1 MSNNPYGGEGYSY
14 PPSTSSA
21 HLAGPGEKAP
31 LDPRSSFAPTTTAK
45 SNKKKWWWIAGAAVA
60 IVVILAAVLG
70 GVLGSRAANDND
82 NAGNSKS
89 NAAAAGEN
97 EAGSSSS
104 SARGSRSS
112 GAGGSSTSSGAGASA
127 TPAAGPLVAVT
138 DLPPWNWGQNKSI
151 GMCLGSWLILEKWML
166 PDWFNDTVNA
176 VQAGSGATALD
187 EWSFT
192 EILGQDR
199 AKEALVEHFNN
210 FVTEEDIQTMYEH
223 GINQIRIPTGFWA
236 WIPTIEGE
244 PYVNDT
250 SIYHAQLERVMSYAH
265 SRGMYVLLDAHGLPG
280 SQNGEQTSG
289 QLTTSPTW
297 FGSEADSVTPNQE
310 RSDAMVKAIT
320 EFVASSPYR
329 SVVSGIEVINEPRP
343 YTEAQNQ
350 QLMHYYER
358 SYATI
363 QASAWPVA
371 TFLSEGYI
379 NLTYWRDF
387 AAQHATDPPSMVM
400 VDHPY
405 PGNFPPQTD
414 SADILNQVCS
424 AANRYLEYPI
434 PICIDEMGVYTGVKD
449 TAFEKQFLEQQLVTW
464 AWSAG
469 SMYWSFKLIPSLQ
482 DLRNGLDYSQYSW
495 STILANNS
503 DTIPKPSDYGI
514 ESTTTLAGTE
524 AFLSALSS
532 DLTASCGDVPSNTAP
547 YSQGIDVQP
556 WAAEVSARTSAQ
568 GETLSATSTTA
579 SSPAPTAT
587 VRRRLVKRAV
597 PMRG

>member
-1 MSNNPYGGEGYSY
+1 MSSY
-14 PPSTSSA
+14 PPSSSTA
-21 HLAGPGEKAP
+21 HLAGPGEK
-31 LDPRSSFAPTTTAK
+31 DPRSSFAPTTAGN
-45 SNKKKWWWIAGAAVA
+45 SGGKKRWLWWLIGAAVA

-82 NAGNSKS
+82 KDGASKN
-89 NAAAAGEN
+89 NAAAAGE
-97 EAGSSSS
+97 
-104 SARGSRSS
+104 
-112 GAGGSSTSSGAGASA
+112 GGSSGSGSGSGGSRTSSGANAEA
-127 TPAAGPLVAVT
+127 TPAGPLVSVV

-151 GMCLGSWLILEKWML
+151 GMCFGSWLILEKWML
-166 PDWFNDTVNA
+166 PDWYNETVNA
-176 VQAGSGATALD
+176 VQEGSGATALD
-187 EWSFT
+187 EWSFC

-199 AKEALVEHFNN
+199 AKAALEEHFNN
-210 FVTEEDIQTMYEH
+210 FVTEDDVQLLYEH
-223 GINQIRIPTGFWA
+223 GINQLRIPTGFWA

-265 SRGMYVLLDAHGLPG
+265 ARGMYVLLDAHGLPG

-289 QLTTSPTW
+289 QLTTEPSW
-297 FGSEADSVTPNQE
+297 FGSEATSITPNQE

-320 EFVASSPYR
+320 EFVAASPYR

-343 YTEAQNQ
+343 YTEEQNQ

-363 QASAWPVA
+363 QASEWPVA

-379 NLTYWRDF
+379 NLTYWHDF

-405 PGNFPPQTD
+405 PGNFPPQNN
-414 SADILNQVCS
+414 SADILGQVCT

-449 TAFEKQFLEQQLVTW
+449 QAFEKEFLEQQLVTW

-469 SMYWSFKLIPSLQ
+469 SMYWSYKLIPSVQ

-495 STILANNS
+495 STLLANNS
-503 DTIPKPSDYGI
+503 ATIPKPSDYNI
-514 ESTTTLAGTE
+514 ESTTTLEGTQ
-524 AFLSALSS
+524 AFLEALAA
-532 DLTASCGDVPSNTAP
+532 DLTSSCGDTPSNAAP
-547 YSQGIDVQP
+547 YSEGISVQT
-556 WAAEVSARTSAQ
+556 WSAEVSARSSAM

-579 SSPAPTAT
+579 STPAPTAT
-587 VRRRLVKRAV
+587 VRMAKRAV